1 MATET
6 TAADTRVG
14 GARPEA
20 PPLDDVYLQLE
31 LPAGRPF
38 QVIGFGENAVDWVCR
53 VPQFPARDSKVRME
67 RMLQMGGGQI
77 ATACSMCARYG
88 LRTRYV
94 GRVGD
99 DELGRFLQRDLGS
112 EPMDIQ
118 LDVVPG
124 AFSHHSL
131 IIVDRPTGSRTI
143 IFDRDP
149 RLRYGPG
156 ELKRELLVEGQILHV
171 DGNDLEASTQAARWA
186 REAGMKVCIDI
197 DRVQPGVEDL
207 IEATDLLIASRSF
220 VEAFGGRGDWREDLL
235 EVSRVCRGLVGMTRG
250 EQGAAL
256 VWEGRIV
263 EFPAFCVEVV
273 DSTGAGDMFHGG
285 FLYALLQ
292 GWSLGRCVRFAN
304 AAGALACTR
313 LGARAGIPPLEEV
326 LKLERSGML
335 RT

>member
-1 MATET
+1 MNKQT
-6 TAADTRVG
+6 TVEHTG
-14 GARPEA
+14 GAGSPGSL
-20 PPLDDVYLQLE
+20 PLDDVRLPLE
-31 LPAGRPF
+31 LPADRRF
-38 QVIGFGENAVDWVCR
+38 QIIGFGENAVDWICR
-53 VPQFPARDSKVRME
+53 VPQFPAPDSKVRME

-94 GRVGD
+94 GRIGD
-99 DELGRFLQRDLGS
+99 DELGRFLERDLGS

-143 IFDRDP
+143 IFDRDA
-149 RLRYGPG
+149 RLRYSPG
-156 ELKRELLVEGQILHV
+156 ELRRELLVEGQILHA
-171 DGNDLEASTQAARWA
+171 DGNDLEASVQAARWA

-207 IEATDLLIASRSF
+207 VAVTDLLIASRSF
-220 VEAFGGRGDWREDLL
+220 VEGFGGRKDWRKNLL
-235 EVSRVCRGLVGMTRG
+235 HLSQVCPGLVGMTRG
-250 EQGAAL
+250 ELGAAL
-256 VWEGRIV
+256 VWDGTIV

-313 LGARAGIPPLEEV
+313 LGARAGIPALEEV
-326 LKLERSGML
+326 LQLERSGIL